1 MEEAQI
7 ETIFD
12 DLPTENIE
20 NSMELLKRCKVT
32 CEELK
37 LDYDTDTP
45 LHFIKKVKKLPSPLL
60 SVLHYYCL
68 YCKEHDKSASD
79 TDKFY
84 VTLLNTFKTEFYD
97 KFKGR
102 VTLTYGDVAES
113 HAGMQNIGKKSKRG
127 FSLADIQRADAFFK
141 ERGCETVIIH
151 LNDFLP
157 DEIKESKTEEAYLF
171 IAKKG
176 LHCLMNDDKG
186 VELTTETQFFEW
198 DAKMYNS
205 RRKIVQN
212 KNARHNLNFSFEKQ
226 KSDFENGKGTTVPWE
241 EVPLIYK
248 TRKALNE
255 AFGKSAEGLQCEG
268 NLYYEGKQKTGI
280 GYHGDSE
287 RRKVIGIRLG
297 GKPMNI
303 HYQWYHRSRPCSVNI
318 STILQPG
325 DVYCMSEKTVG
336 TDWKSSS
343 IVTLRHAAGADI
355 YTTNGKFKVQNMR
368 KSELYEDVTI
378 GDVVYK
384 EVKAKK
390 SVKDDDEEEEE
401 DDDKEEK
408 PKKSKTKT
416 VKPKEDKPKKA
427 K

>member
-1 MEEAQI
+1 MT
-7 ETIFD
+7 ETLFN
-12 DLPTENIE
+12 DLPAKNIE
-20 NSMELLKRCKVT
+20 NSMELLKKCKVA
-32 CEELK
+32 CEDLK
-37 LDYDTDTP
+37 LDESN
-45 LHFIKKVKKLPSPLL
+45 FIKKVKKLPSYLL

-68 YCKEHDKSASD
+68 YCKEHDKSVSVSD
-79 TDKFY
+79 NKFY
-84 VTLLNTFKTEFYD
+84 NKLLHTFKTEFYD

-113 HAGMQNIGKKSKRG
+113 HAGMQNIGKKSKHG
-127 FSLADIQRADAFFK
+127 FSLADIKRADAFFK

-157 DEIKESKTEEAYLF
+157 EEVKNSKTEEAYLF

-176 LHCLMNDDKG
+176 LHCLVNDDKG

-226 KSDFENGKGTTVPWE
+226 KSDFEKGKGTTVPWE

-248 TRKALNE
+248 TRKALIE
-255 AFGKSAEGLQCEG
+255 AFGKSAEDLQCEG

-280 GYHGDSE
+280 GYHGDTE

-325 DVYCMSEKTVG
+325 DIYCMSEKTVG

-355 YTTNGKFKVQNMR
+355 YTTNGKFKVLNMR
-368 KSELYEDVTI
+368 KSELYNDVTI

-384 EVKAKK
+384 TKK
-390 SVKDDDEEEEE
+390 NDKDDDDDEEDE
-401 DDDKEEK
+401 
-408 PKKSKTKT
+408 PQKSKTKT
-416 VKPKEDKPKKA
+416 KEPKTKETKA
-427 K
+427 KETKTKDNKKK

>member
-1 MEEAQI
+1 M
-7 ETIFD
+7 
-12 DLPTENIE
+12 ENIE
-20 NSMELLKRCKVT
+20 LETLFNDLPAENIKNSMELLKKCKVF

-37 LDYDTDTP
+37 LVHVTETP
-45 LHFIKKVKKLPSPLL
+45 SNFIKKVKKLPSYLL

-68 YCKEHDKSASD
+68 YCKKHDKRSIKD
-79 TDKFY
+79 EDKFY
-84 VTLLNTFKTEFYD
+84 MTLLDIFKTEFYD

-113 HAGMQNIGKKSKRG
+113 HAGMQNIGKKSKHG
-127 FSLADIQRADAFFK
+127 FSLADIQLANEFFK

-157 DEIKESKTEEAYLF
+157 KDVKAEEAYLF

-176 LHCLMNDDKG
+176 LHCLIDDDKG

-226 KSDFENGKGTTVPWE
+226 KSDFEKGKGTTVPWE

-248 TRKALNE
+248 TRKALIK
-255 AFGKSAEGLQCEG
+255 AFGKSAEDLQCEG

-280 GYHGDSE
+280 GYHGDTE
-287 RRKVIGIRLG
+287 RRKVIGVRLG

-355 YTTNGKFKVQNMR
+355 YTTNGKFKVLNMR
-368 KSELYEDVTI
+368 KSELYDDVTI

-384 EVKAKK
+384 TKK
-390 SVKDDDEEEEE
+390 SDKDDDDDN
-401 DDDKEEK
+401 DDDKDDDD
-408 PKKSKTKT
+408 KKRK
-416 VKPKEDKPKKA
+416 VKPKEVKPKEVKP
-427 K
+427 KEVKKK